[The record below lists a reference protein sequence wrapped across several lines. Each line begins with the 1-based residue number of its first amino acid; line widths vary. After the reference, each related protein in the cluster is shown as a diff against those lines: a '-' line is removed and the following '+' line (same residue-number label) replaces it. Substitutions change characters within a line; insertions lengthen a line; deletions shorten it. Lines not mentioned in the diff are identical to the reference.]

1 MGGYMRTLI
10 ASNEDTLA
18 ETIRQEMLRNGH
30 ESASCLVVHF
40 DRVVHQITEFKPE
53 LVALILQPDP
63 MQGYALLGELR
74 RLITVPILVFG
85 PVSDAKFILQVL
97 REGGNEY
104 LDDTDCRG
112 ELLGALHRLQSQRTK
127 REATGKIITVVSS
140 CGGAGAST
148 VAANLATA
156 LAADCKKSLL
166 VDLVLETGILAALF
180 NLHPTYTLTDLC
192 RISGL
197 IDRSM
202 VERSLANHE
211 CGVHL
216 LASPRMQ
223 DRFVTLLQRSDPGSL
238 SGAGTITAD
247 SLRQTLA
254 LSRYM
259 FPYIVI
265 DHAPTFTEE
274 QLQALRMANVMLIVF
289 RLEFAALRNVQ
300 RLLEHM
306 NRLSLPSDRI
316 RLIANRHGQ
325 PKEVPVEKAAEAL
338 KLPIFHTI
346 PEDVATIN
354 RANNIGNP
362 AVLDAPRSKV
372 AHSVRELAK
381 KIREIN

>member
-1 MGGYMRTLI
+1 
-10 ASNEDTLA
+10 
-18 ETIRQEMLRNGH
+18 
-30 ESASCLVVHF
+30 
-40 DRVVHQITEFKPE
+40 
-53 LVALILQPDP
+53 
-63 MQGYALLGELR
+63 
-74 RLITVPILVFG
+74 
-85 PVSDAKFILQVL
+85 
-97 REGGNEY
+97 
-104 LDDTDCRG
+104 
-112 ELLGALHRLQSQRTK
+112 
-127 REATGKIITVVSS
+127 
-140 CGGAGAST
+140 
-148 VAANLATA
+148 
-156 LAADCKKSLL
+156 
-166 VDLVLETGILAALF
+166 
-180 NLHPTYTLTDLC
+180 
-192 RISGL
+192 
-197 IDRSM
+197 
-202 VERSLANHE
+202 
-211 CGVHL
+211 
-216 LASPRMQ
+216 MQ